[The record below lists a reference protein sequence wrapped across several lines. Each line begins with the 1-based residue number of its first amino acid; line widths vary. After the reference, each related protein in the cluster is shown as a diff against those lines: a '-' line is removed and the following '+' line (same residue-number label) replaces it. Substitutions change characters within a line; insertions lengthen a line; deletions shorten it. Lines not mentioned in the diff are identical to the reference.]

1 MSHDCFFSKSSSKT
15 ESVGMFQKILIKV
28 KQRLNIEVKNEKHIE
43 CHYLG
48 TKTAINYDKNLK
60 AVTRGQGF

>member
-1 MSHDCFFSKSSSKT
+1 
-15 ESVGMFQKILIKV
+15 MFQKILIKV

-48 TKTAINYDKNLK
+48 TKMAINYDKNLK